1 MHRPFTTARPS
12 LRTRTIARSHTV
24 VLEHEGKTHELS
36 VPDGSTI
43 LDVALDKGIDLPY
56 DCKLGVCMT
65 CPAKLVSVALV
76 AHRALPCYTVAVA
89 GTAAVPL
96 QKQGQ
101 HPALPCA

>member
-1 MHRPFTTARPS
+1 
-12 LRTRTIARSHTV
+12 V

-65 CPAKLVSVALV
+65 CPAKLVSLRQ
-76 AHRALPCYTVAVA
+76 RAYRGLSASHLA
-89 GTAAVPL
+89 S
-96 QKQGQ
+96 
-101 HPALPCA
+101 